1 MRVLLTSFVIG
12 ALALSGCASTHSWYY
27 HDNGQICAEI
37 RSTVVGTGE
46 TELVV
51 DNACAILG
59 YATSD
64 TGISNN
70 GKDALGTIAEGIVK
84 GLVPVPVP

>member
-1 MRVLLTSFVIG
+1 MRGLLTLCVTG

-51 DNACAILG
+51 DNACAVLG

-64 TGISNN
+64 TGISDN

-84 GLVPVPVP
+84 GMLPVPAP

>member
-1 MRVLLTSFVIG
+1 MRGSLTLCVIG

-27 HDNGQICAEI
+27 HENGQICAEI

-51 DNACAILG
+51 DNACAVLG

-64 TGISNN
+64 TGISDN

-84 GLVPVPVP
+84 GMIPVPAP